1 MYRRCLKA
9 DTMLTVGGRILQQ
22 IRGSRT
28 LLQIVVSRKESRST
42 SSAFNQIYP
51 RHDDFSERHIG
62 PSTAE
67 KEAMLEVLNMRVGC
81 QL

>member
-1 MYRRCLKA
+1 
-9 DTMLTVGGRILQQ
+9 MLTVGGRILQQ

-28 LLQIVVSRKESRST
+28 LLQNVVSRKKSRST
-42 SSAFNQIYP
+42 SSAFNPIYP

-67 KEAMLEVLNMRVGC
+67 KEAMLEVLNMKVGC